1 VQSIKR
7 CASVV
12 IAAVLASVL
21 FMIHGDSEDGPPGL
35 ALRLMVILPSI
46 GVALLE
52 VKFQRRLRNV
62 FDRGLEVGILA

>member
-1 VQSIKR
+1 
-7 CASVV
+7 
-12 IAAVLASVL
+12 
-21 FMIHGDSEDGPPGL
+21 MIHGDSEDGPPGL